1 LADHELDVAFA
12 AALREAQAEAGAAL
26 PANSPLRRLHD
37 RIAALMERV
46 DADKKRVEALE
57 KEAGDALDLAQAQ
70 RPLDQDA
77 LDDAQQDLAREGGD
91 KRARLQ
97 RLLQEHEASEK
108 VADQTVKFSTP
119 AATRRGSLFGSP
131 AAAVRAAQIAYRL
144 DQRAQDS
151 KHLATVYQSWSALVE
166 SRRHTVLHLMLSS
179 LAAILGILLG
189 AVLLNGAMRYAF
201 RQTDRHRLHQLRMIA
216 RITLQVAAVLLI
228 MLISAGPAVSLR
240 PGALGLEVL
249 VRYITR
255 APQRNVVKAK
265 LLQEVVDLLRKPA

>member
-1 LADHELDVAFA
+1 MADHELDVAFA